1 MKVLLERE
9 RELAAVEELL
19 GRRSGVL
26 AIEAGVGIGKTWLI
40 DAACRQA
47 QEFGY
52 DVLRAR
58 GSELEVD
65 FALGVV
71 RQLFERR
78 LAGAGE
84 DEHASLLIGPAAAV
98 RPLFLGK
105 SVEASSGDTSFAVL
119 HGLYWLAANLS
130 ATRPLLLAV
139 DDAHWADEP
148 SLRWLTY
155 LARRLDG
162 LMLVLL
168 VTFRPS
174 DAASANATLLALAR
188 KRQRFC
194 TLRC

>member
-9 RELAAVEELL
+9 RELAAVQELL

-26 AIEAGVGIGKTWLI
+26 AIEAGVGVGKTWLI

-52 DVLRAR
+52 DVLRSR

-84 DEHASLLIGPAAAV
+84 DERASLLIGPAAAV

-148 SLRWLTY
+148 SLR
-155 LARRLDG
+155 
-162 LMLVLL
+162 
-168 VTFRPS
+168 
-174 DAASANATLLALAR
+174 
-188 KRQRFC
+188 
-194 TLRC
+194 